1 MRRAHQRRAPER
13 RDRTNPVTIKSVADN
28 SSNRNATEALLRG
41 ALGRT
46 RLLLIAGLLALLVL
60 FLALAWA
67 TRDALAELPFLRK
80 QRAETS
86 RLASNGRTHVDLRPW
101 QTAHA
106 LAGLAVT
113 AEEKE
118 FAAQAERSADHEV
131 DLAFASALRQANL
144 ERRSLTGEALALSQR
159 VEQLQQV
166 VDGDK
171 TLVQSLTDRAANS
184 KGAESE
190 TAGDDLEVAKAQLAL
205 DSDLL
210 ADAQQD
216 LARAGGDEPSR
227 VQAELA
233 AHEAEMKDYDA
244 KTAPNGQVAVVATK
258 RYGTL
263 AGRVNAWFDQRT
275 RYELVQ
281 QALRQ
286 AQADMVTLAAQHADL
301 TNQIKAAALSASGL
315 DKSARLASLK
325 TRSALSQILGICN
338 DRFQSQQQ
346 LASIYGK
353 WSAQIL
359 LQHRIV
365 LHLALRSLAW
375 IAFILICVIF
385 LDGLARHLIDRPK
398 LDRGRVKTLHIIFK
412 LGIRFLG
419 TVIVL
424 FVIFGAPSEMPTIL
438 GLTTAGLTLV
448 LQDFIIAFFGWFV
461 LMGKR
466 GIRIGDWV
474 EINGVAGEV
483 AEISLF
489 RTSILE
495 TGNWT
500 DLGHPTGRRVSFINS
515 FAIKGQYFNFST
527 TGQWMWDEIRFS
539 VPPQEENY
547 AMIERIHA
555 AVLQETKEA
564 ARLAEAEWKRS
575 PRHEGLSQFAADP
588 AVEMRPGDSGI
599 NIVVRYVT
607 RPSRAASPAGAWQ
620 PGSAS
625 HASGWLSVLAVKS
638 TKAARIPDGATDG
651 LPAIQLRVLMGAGA
665 IPCGQ
670 DRMGAAQ
677 ASEGAYRQQQR
688 PQNC

>member
-1 MRRAHQRRAPER
+1 M
-13 RDRTNPVTIKSVADN
+13 
-28 SSNRNATEALLRG
+28 
-41 ALGRT
+41 LGRT
-46 RLLLIAGLLALLVL
+46 RFLLIAGLLALFVL

-80 QRAETS
+80 QLAEAS
-86 RLASNGRTHVDLRPW
+86 RPASNGSTHVDLRPW

-106 LAGLAVT
+106 LAGLATT

-118 FAAQAERSADHEV
+118 FASQAERFADHEV
-131 DLAFASALRQANL
+131 DQSFASALRYANL
-144 ERRSLTGEALALSQR
+144 ERGSLTGEALALSHR

-166 VDGDK
+166 VNDD
-171 TLVQSLTDRAANS
+171 TSQVRSLTEQAANS
-184 KGAESE
+184 KVAAAE
-190 TAGDDLEVAKAQLAL
+190 TAADDLEVAKAQLAL

-216 LARAGGDEPSR
+216 LARAGGDEPAR

-233 AHEAEMKDYDA
+233 AREVEMKDYDA
-244 KTAPNGQVAVVATK
+244 KASQHGQVAVIAVK
-258 RYGTL
+258 RHGTL
-263 AGRVNAWFDQRT
+263 AGRVNAWFEQRT

-286 AQADMVTLAAQHADL
+286 AQADIVTLTAQHTDL
-301 TNQIKAAALSASGL
+301 ANQLKAAASSASGL
-315 DKSARLASLK
+315 DQAARLAGLK
-325 TRSALSQILGICN
+325 RRSALSQLLGISS
-338 DRFQSQQQ
+338 DRIQSQQQ
-346 LASIYGK
+346 LAGVYSK

-365 LHLALRSLAW
+365 QHLLWQSFAW
-375 IAFILICVIF
+375 IAFILICVIL
-385 LDGLARHLIDRPK
+385 LDALARLLIDRAK

-412 LGIRFLG
+412 LGIQFLG
-419 TVIVL
+419 ALIVL
-424 FVIFGAPSEMPTIL
+424 FVVFGAPNEMPTIL

-461 LMGKR
+461 LMGKH

-483 AEISLF
+483 AEIGIF
-489 RTSILE
+489 RTSMLE

-500 DLGHPTGRRVSFINS
+500 DQGHPTGRRVSFINS

-539 VPPQEENY
+539 IPAAQENY
-547 AMIERIHA
+547 AMIELIHA
-555 AVLQETKEA
+555 AVLKETEKA

-575 PRHEGLSQFAADP
+575 PRHAGLSQFAADP
-588 AVEMRPGDSGI
+588 AVEMRPGASGI

-607 RPSRAASPAGAWQ
+607 RASERFEVRNRLYERVIGLLNKPPEPSNP
-620 PGSAS
+620 
-625 HASGWLSVLAVKS
+625 
-638 TKAARIPDGATDG
+638 G
-651 LPAIQLRVLMGAGA
+651 LPETR
-665 IPCGQ
+665 
-670 DRMGAAQ
+670 
-677 ASEGAYRQQQR
+677 
-688 PQNC
+688 